1 MALIPFILIMVLGV
15 ELGLIGG
22 YLVFRALVML
32 FDAWGIH

>member
-15 ELGLIGG
+15 VG

>member
-15 ELGLIGG
+15 IG

>member
-15 ELGLIGG
+15 VG

-32 FDAWGIH
+32 FDAWGSH